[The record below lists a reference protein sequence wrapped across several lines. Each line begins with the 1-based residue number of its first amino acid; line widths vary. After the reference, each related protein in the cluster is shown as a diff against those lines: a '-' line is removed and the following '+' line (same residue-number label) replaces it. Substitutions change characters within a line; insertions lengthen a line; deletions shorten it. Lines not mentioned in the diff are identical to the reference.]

1 MPSKTTHSASATAL
15 LDNRGYRGPLIRG
28 ENPAHLFDAGTRER
42 VVKSLYWNE
51 RCWGLNEA
59 SLCDRAAEL
68 TCVGGTYGVGGRPA
82 PFLCLAFK
90 MCQLVPDRDVVLA
103 YLNWEDQGDDDEEEE
118 ESGEKKPQDRGD
130 EDPPMGRGGHFKYLR
145 ALAAFY
151 IRLAWEPVD
160 IFTTLEPL
168 LGDYRK
174 LRRRVGDGFTLTHV
188 DAFVDDL
195 LTKER
200 VCSTSLWRL
209 PSRLVLEGLDL
220 LAPRVSPL
228 GEDEIEEAED
238 EEMLEGEDG
247 VVEERS
253 DEGSDERS
261 EGETDG
267 SERGRYDSGD

>member
-28 ENPAHLFDAGTRER
+28 QNPAHLFDAGTRER

-90 MCQLVPDRDVVLA
+90 MCQLVPDRQVVLE
-103 YLNWEDQGDDDEEEE
+103 YLNWEDRGDDEEEA
-118 ESGEKKPQDRGD
+118 GD
-130 EDPPMGRGGHFKYLR
+130 EKQEDENGDDTPMGRGGHFKYLR

-151 IRLAWEPVD
+151 IRLAWEPAD

-174 LRRRVGDGFTLTHV
+174 LRRRVGDGFALTHV

-195 LTKER
+195 LTKDR

-220 LAPRVSPL
+220 LQPRVSPL
-228 GEDEIEEAED
+228 PEREIEEAED
-238 EEMLEGEDG
+238 EEMEGEDG
-247 VVEERS
+247 VVEEEEEEEVERS
-253 DEGSDERS
+253 DEGSQ
-261 EGETDG
+261 G
-267 SERGRYDSGD
+267 SERSRDDSGD

>member
-15 LDNRGYRGPLIRG
+15 LDNRGYRGPLLRG
-28 ENPAHLFDAGTRER
+28 QNPAHLFDAGTRER

-90 MCQLVPDRDVVLA
+90 MCQLVPDREVVLE
-103 YLNWEDQGDDDEEEE
+103 YLNWEDRADDEEEE
-118 ESGEKKPQDRGD
+118 EEGEKERENGDRKQED
-130 EDPPMGRGGHFKYLR
+130 EDEEDVPMGRGGHFKYLR

-151 IRLAWEPVD
+151 IRLAWEPAD

-174 LRRRVGDGFTLTHV
+174 LRRRVGDGFALTYV

-209 PSRLVLEGLDL
+209 PSRLMLEGLDL
-220 LAPRVSPL
+220 LQPRVSPL
-228 GEDEIEEAED
+228 PEREIEEAEED
-238 EEMLEGEDG
+238 EEMLDEDDG
-247 VVEERS
+247 VVEDRS
-253 DEGSDERS
+253 DEGSEEESERS
-261 EGETDG
+261 RD
-267 SERGRYDSGD
+267 DSGD